1 VTTQAKSAPA
11 PPGPD
16 ALEAQGHQL
25 MVGGD
30 YSAAIPVLRHAVAT
44 ADPSSL
50 IYAYA
55 LYDLGRSLRLA
66 GNPRAAV
73 TLLWRRL
80 QIPNQTDTVRAELT
94 LALRALGQQ
103 ATGGAPPAPGH
114 GHAGHAHHGAGTQG
128 PPGPAADLTAPAPGG
143 QGV

>member
-1 VTTQAKSAPA
+1 
-11 PPGPD
+11 
-16 ALEAQGHQL
+16 

-30 YSAAIPVLRHAVAT
+30 YTAAIPVLRQAVAT
-44 ADPSSL
+44 SDPSSL
-50 IYAYA
+50 TYAYA

-66 GNPRAAV
+66 GSPREAV
-73 TLLWRRL
+73 TILWRRL

-114 GHAGHAHHGAGTQG
+114 DHAGHGHHGAAAPG
-128 PPGPAADLTAPAPGG
+128 PPGPAADLTAPPAGG
-143 QGV
+143 QGAA